1 MNQSPQNYGGLT
13 KNVYNL
19 FFATILGMSKGNE
32 NANMTFYVSNSN
44 SNDEMEMRTPSPTH
58 VDQRPP
64 PIRTSPPKNE
74 LGIEKAWNGDKWV
87 KYSTKHLVWVPIVP
101 LKYSYSKS
109 YPNQRPLAIDKYNPS
124 KYIYEVMKQEEQYMF
139 PELVESVR
147 KNKGY
152 SLKSKSSS
160 SSSSSSERK
169 RKSRKHGKSRKSK
182 K

>member
-1 MNQSPQNYGGLT
+1 MSIIY
-13 KNVYNL
+13 
-19 FFATILGMSKGNE
+19 FFGTILGMSKGNE
-32 NANMTFYVSNSN
+32 NANANMTFYVSNSN
-44 SNDEMEMRTPSPTH
+44 SNDEMEMRTPSPTRL
-58 VDQRPP
+58 DQRPP

-74 LGIEKAWNGDKWV
+74 LGIEKAWNGYKWV
-87 KYSTKHLVWVPIVP
+87 AYSTKHLVWVPVVP
-101 LKYSYSKS
+101 HRYSHSKS
-109 YPNQRPLAIDKYNPS
+109 YPNQPPDGIDKYNPT
-124 KYIYEVMKQEEQYMF
+124 KYLYGVMKQEEQYMF

-169 RKSRKHGKSRKSK
+169 RKSRKHSKSRKSK